1 VDGQSRTLLRQRP
14 VVAFAPARGECGM
27 LSTQPAAAGNY
38 GPHVIVVG
46 NYKGGSGKSTFAM
59 HLIVALLKAGRRV
72 ASFDLDVKQQ
82 TLSRYIE
89 NRRDWAVQNDF
100 SLELSTHASILDAD
114 GIGGG
119 GADSQIGLFSRH
131 LATLGDEYD
140 FIVIDTPGNESHV
153 SLVAHG
159 MADTLVTP
167 INDSFVDLDV
177 IVNIGASLDAAP
189 TPSRYAQAVAAA
201 LDKRRAICGRPTEW
215 FVFRNRLAT
224 LGSRNHR
231 QIAAALDVIAREV
244 GFHLAPGLSERVIFR
259 EFFPVGL
266 TAFDQL
272 DELVLGANSTMSRLM
287 ARVEVRELIEQIG
300 LLSPDAQLGEERATA
315 DGAVAAS

>member
-1 VDGQSRTLLRQRP
+1 MSI
-14 VVAFAPARGECGM
+14 
-27 LSTQPAAAGNY
+27 TQFSSGDL
-38 GPHVIVVG
+38 GPHVVVIG

-100 SLELSTHASILDAD
+100 ELELPTHTSILDPD
-114 GIGGG
+114 WIGGG
-119 GADSQIGLFSRH
+119 DSPISLFARH
-131 LATLGDEYD
+131 LAALEDDYD
-140 FIVIDTPGNESHV
+140 FVIIDTPGNESHL

-177 IVNIGASLDAAP
+177 IVNIGAALDPAP
-189 TPSRYAQAVAAA
+189 TPSRYARAVAAA
-201 LDKRRAICGRPTEW
+201 LDERRAICDRTTEW

-224 LGSRNHR
+224 LGSRNYR
-231 QIAAALDVIAREV
+231 QIGAALDVIAREV
-244 GFHLAPGLSERVIFR
+244 GFHLAPGLSERIIFR

-287 ARVEVRELIEQIG
+287 ARVEVRELIERIG
-300 LLSPDAQLGEERATA
+300 LLPPDALLGEERELAA
-315 DGAVAAS
+315 GAVAVS

>member
-14 VVAFAPARGECGM
+14 VVAFASARGECGM
-27 LSTQPAAAGNY
+27 LSTQPAAGDY
-38 GPHVIVVG
+38 GPHVVVVG

-100 SLELSTHASILDAD
+100 SLELPVHASILDAD
-114 GIGGG
+114 GIGG

-231 QIAAALDVIAREV
+231 QIALALDVIAREV

-272 DELVLGANSTMSRLM
+272 DELVLGPNSTMSRLM

-300 LLSPDAQLGEERATA
+300 VLPPDALLGGEPDPVGRAMP
-315 DGAVAAS
+315 VS